1 MNKRTLVILLLSV
14 GFIIGCL
21 SGVFSY
27 VFFKRITLEA
37 MVLPFILLLWGV
49 SFPLLKEKK
58 KKASVVFFSLSVL
71 IGLIARGILS
81 YVIHRATMED
91 ILLYVSV
98 GILPYMVF
106 LPLFFPLKKE
116 RKYLIIGGI
125 IISAIMY
132 KMVMTYSVRYIY
144 LYEWVS
150 DWDGYKSV
158 MVIGALAIL
167 LSSIS
172 KLLFDTKRN
181 YLTYLMLLI
190 AGICFGIENSIR
202 LGSVGGIMGILKGS
216 VSSPLFATMV
226 FSLIILI
233 FMETGEGKIQERRN
247 IIFKD
252 IVYQE
257 VKPIKKRKR
266 AVVFEVPPNVPKF
279 KNDFTLKREIDNK
292 NNIQNDC

>member
-1 MNKRTLVILLLSV
+1 MNKRTLVILSSV

-37 MVLPFILLLWGV
+37 MVLPFILLLWGI

-58 KKASVVFFSLSVL
+58 QKASVVFFSLSVL

-106 LPLFFPLKKE
+106 LPLFFPLKKN
-116 RKYLIIGGI
+116 RKYLIIGEI

-202 LGSVGGIMGILKGS
+202 LGSVGSIMGILKGS
-216 VSSPLFATMV
+216 VSSPLFATML

-233 FMETGEGKIQERRN
+233 FMETEERKIQERRN

>member
-1 MNKRTLVILLLSV
+1 MNKRTLVILSSV
-14 GFIIGCL
+14 GFVIGCL
-21 SGVFSY
+21 SVVFSY

-71 IGLIARGILS
+71 IGLITRGILS

-98 GILPYMVF
+98 GILPYMVYI
-106 LPLFFPLKKE
+106 PLFFPLKKN

-125 IISAIMY
+125 VISVIMY
-132 KMVMTYSVRYIY
+132 NVVLAYSVRYIY

-181 YLTYLMLLI
+181 YLSYLLLLI
-190 AGICFGIENSIR
+190 AGICFVLENSIR
-202 LGSVGGIMGILKGS
+202 LESVGGMMGILKGT
-216 VSSPLFATMV
+216 VSSPLFVTMV

-233 FMETGEGKIQERRN
+233 FMETEEGKIQERRN